1 MRKNRFIRLRMRKA
15 KAVNNETNK
24 IYSQKHLKI
33 DENESG
39 IGSNNSKP
47 PSKRTRGT
55 KTTAS
60 QHNNL
65 KYFAIYISID

>member
-1 MRKNRFIRLRMRKA
+1 MKKNRFIRLRMRKA
-15 KAVNNETNK
+15 KAGNNETNK

-47 PSKRTRGT
+47 SKRTRET

-60 QHNNL
+60 QYKNL
-65 KYFAIYISID
+65 KHVAIYTID